1 MFINYLSATFSKDCE
16 KATDL
21 CFWLLTYL
29 APYFLTVKNCYHQ
42 FKSKNQLPE
51 KNFSLVFRAV
61 YIDEYQVQNSYD
73 MNDMNV
79 ALPRLLRILR
89 ILIIRFRLI
98 RIETL

>member
-21 CFWLLTYL
+21 CFWLFTYL
-29 APYFLTVKNCYHQ
+29 VPYFLTVKNRYHQ
-42 FKSKNQLPE
+42 FKSKNQLLE

-61 YIDEYQVQNSYD
+61 YIDEYQVQNSEH
-73 MNDMNV
+73 DMNV

-89 ILIIRFRLI
+89 IFIIRFRLI